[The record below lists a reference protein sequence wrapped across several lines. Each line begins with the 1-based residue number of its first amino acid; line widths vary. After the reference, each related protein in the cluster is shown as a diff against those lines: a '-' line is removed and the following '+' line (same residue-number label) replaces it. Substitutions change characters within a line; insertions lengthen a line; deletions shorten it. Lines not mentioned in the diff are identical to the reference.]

1 MIVINSLFFL
11 FKEEGILV
19 ISQNF
24 IEKMKEKYFILHG
37 KGYIKT
43 SPHK

>member
-24 IEKMKEKYFILHG
+24 IEKTKEKYFIFTWKRLY
-37 KGYIKT
+37 KD
-43 SPHK
+43 